1 MIDEAIQNSK
11 RHSGTETPRELMM
24 EIELDDQN
32 AKSIDLIAIE
42 RTWSKRLE
50 QLEIKLN
57 PYNTELT
64 RSISHENI
72 PSEPLARWYC
82 EATADGFFHDIGEVR
97 KLSKVPSV
105 YLEFKTQDQ
114 GFEIYGRNI
123 GSDAGA
129 TCGLIS
135 EVSRG
140 LSRL

>member
-11 RHSGTETPRELMM
+11 RHSGTETPRELMI
-24 EIELDDQN
+24 EIDFDDEN
-32 AKSIDLIAIE
+32 AKSIDLVAIE

-57 PYNTELT
+57 PYNTELVP
-64 RSISHENI
+64 SISHENI

-82 EATADGFFHDIGEVR
+82 ETTADGFFHDIGEVR
-97 KLSKVPSV
+97 KLSKFPNI
-105 YLEFKTQDQ
+105 YLDCKNQDQ
-114 GFEIYGRNI
+114 RFGVYGGNI